1 MSSWRN
7 INLLCLMLVVVG
19 GANWGMVALF
29 GYDPL
34 GVMLGGYGS
43 PVTRIL
49 YGIIGIA
56 AIVVFN
62 GYLMTPGEDHIGKEK
77 VK

>member
-1 MSSWRN
+1 MFSWRN
-7 INLLCLMLVVVG
+7 INLLCIMLVVIG
-19 GANWGMVALF
+19 GVNWGLVALF

-34 GVMLGGYGS
+34 GGLLGGYSS

-62 GYLMTPGEDHIGKEK
+62 GYLMTPGENHIGKNK
-77 VK
+77 IR